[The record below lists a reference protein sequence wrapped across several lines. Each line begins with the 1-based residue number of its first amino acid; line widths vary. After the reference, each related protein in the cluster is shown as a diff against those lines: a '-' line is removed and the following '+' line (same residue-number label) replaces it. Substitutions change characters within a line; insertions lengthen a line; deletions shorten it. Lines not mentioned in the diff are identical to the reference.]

1 MALGK
6 KTKRVVDA
14 EGVAHVNA
22 TFNNTLI
29 TITDAHGN
37 AVSWGT
43 AGKAGFK
50 GSKKSTPFAATVAGE
65 QCAREAMSAGVR
77 RVHVRVQGPGSGR
90 ESAIQAL
97 AAAGL
102 QVKSIKDVT
111 PIPHNGC
118 RPPKRRRVG
127 SMRYTGPSC
136 RQCRR
141 EGTKLFLKGTKCFT
155 EKCPVERRP
164 YAPGQHGQNTARRR
178 KVSEYAKQLREK
190 QKIKRIYGLSERQ
203 FRNTFERVSTLP
215 GVTGHNL
222 LAALESRLDNIVYR
236 MGFAASRKAA
246 RQLIRHRHVEVN
258 GKSVDVPS
266 FVVEPGQEVR
276 VRQKSR
282 ELVIVQAALEVA
294 ARGASPAWIA
304 VDKDTFS
311 GRMLERPQRQSIPIA
326 AQEQLVVELYSK

>member
-1 MALGK
+1 MARNL
-6 KTKRVVDA
+6 DA
-14 EGVAHVNA
+14 
-22 TFNNTLI
+22 
-29 TITDAHGN
+29 
-37 AVSWGT
+37 
-43 AGKAGFK
+43 K
-50 GSKKSTPFAATVAGE
+50 
-65 QCAREAMSAGVR
+65 
-77 RVHVRVQGPGSGR
+77 
-90 ESAIQAL
+90 
-97 AAAGL
+97 
-102 QVKSIKDVT
+102 
-111 PIPHNGC
+111 
-118 RPPKRRRVG
+118 
-127 SMRYTGPSC
+127 C